1 MSNVF
6 DVILDEE
13 KEIFETT
20 YDSKMKVTRKNEKS
34 KVEGRTKYT
43 KKVIYNNK
51 DCSVVRKS
59 DSQNG
64 QTYAE
69 NTIFYTEI
77 LFCSPELKI
86 IQGDK
91 IEVTDKKGDV
101 TEYKAGV
108 PSWFSSHQEVI
119 LEREDRA

>member
-1 MSNVF
+1 MLNVF
-6 DVILDEE
+6 DVVLNEE
-13 KEIFETT
+13 IEIFKST
-20 YDSKMKVTRKNEKS
+20 YDCKMKVIRNKEKS
-34 KVEGRTKYT
+34 KVDGRTKYT
-43 KKVIYNNK
+43 SKVLYDNK

-69 NTIFYTEI
+69 NIIFYTEI
-77 LFCSPELKI
+77 LFCPPELKI
-86 IQGDK
+86 MQGDK
-91 IEVTDKKGDV
+91 IEVTGKNGEV
-101 TEYKAGV
+101 TKYKAGV